1 VFFGHLGQFAY
12 STLDL
17 LDGMQEI
24 DRIEKETCVMNQSI
38 GNFLLRRLQEAGIRH
53 IFGVPGDYNL
63 ELMQQLEDRR
73 EPAWIGN
80 CNELNASYATDAYA
94 RINGLGALIVT
105 HGVGALSA
113 INGIAGA
120 YSEHVPVICI
130 CGSIPL
136 RAIQR
141 GELMHHTL
149 ADREKGNFCRM
160 FAEVTAAQA
169 RLAPENAVAEIDRLI
184 MMAWRRKLPVYLELP
199 SDIAYLEIDAPDRP
213 IKLEMI
219 PSDQENLKACREL
232 ILERLNA
239 AKSPAFLL
247 DLDASR
253 FCVSGQIMELA
264 ERFQMRVATLN
275 CAKGAVPESS
285 PHFAGTYAGIG
296 SSPATRE
303 AIEGSDCL
311 LTVGFRRVEST
322 TGFFTDK
329 LPASA
334 IHLNSSYV
342 DTADKNYQGVYLA
355 ELLQSIVA
363 SSSGIVTKKQPARP
377 SRQPSFAPSNDPLT
391 QDAYWHAMQSF
402 LRPGDVIVVED
413 GTSSAGFG
421 RLTLPEDC
429 IHISGAFVWC
439 SIGYATGALLG
450 AILASP
456 GRRHILLTGEGSL
469 QMTAQEISTVMR
481 HDLEPFIFVN
491 QNSGYTVERAVLGK
505 DAKYN
510 DTANWR
516 YSELPNVFSRDKK
529 AETYVVHTS
538 NELQKVLDSPHSGM
552 VFVECVMDK
561 YDAPV
566 DLIVGGH
573 AIADTDYGARGP
585 QTAVNAQIPLPIRH
599 G

>member
-1 VFFGHLGQFAY
+1 
-12 STLDL
+12 
-17 LDGMQEI
+17 MQ
-24 DRIEKETCVMNQSI
+24 QSI
-38 GNFLLRRLQEAGIRH
+38 GNFLLRRLEEAGIRH

-63 ELMQQLEDRR
+63 ELMQQLEDRG

-94 RINGLGALIVT
+94 RINGIGALIVT

-130 CGSIPL
+130 SGSIPL

-141 GELMHHTL
+141 GDLMHHTL
-149 ADREKGNFCRM
+149 ADREKGDFCRM
-160 FAEVTAAQA
+160 FAEVTTAQA
-169 RLAPENAVAEIDRLI
+169 RLTPENAVAEIDRLVPT
-184 MMAWRRKLPVYLELP
+184 AWRRKLPVYLELP
-199 SDIAYLEIDAPDRP
+199 SDISFLEIEVPERP
-213 IKLEMI
+213 LKLEMV
-219 PSDQENLKACREL
+219 PSEQENMKACTGM

-247 DLDASR
+247 DLDVMRFGVSR
-253 FCVSGQIMELA
+253 QIMELA
-264 ERFQMRVATLN
+264 ERFHMAVATLN

-285 PHFAGTYAGIG
+285 SHFVGTYAGIA

-311 LTVGFRRVEST
+311 LTVGYRRVEST

-329 LPASA
+329 LPVSA
-334 IHLNSSYV
+334 IHLNSSYT
-342 DTADKNYQGVYLA
+342 DAADKNYQGVYLA
-355 ELLQSIVA
+355 ELLRSIVD
-363 SSSGIVTKKQPARP
+363 SSMGIVRKEQPARP
-377 SRQPSFAPSNDPLT
+377 SKQLSFVPSDDPLT
-391 QDAYWHAMQSF
+391 QDAYWKAMQNF

-413 GTSSAGFG
+413 GTSSAGLG
-421 RLTLPEDC
+421 RLTIPDDC
-429 IHISGAFVWC
+429 TYITGAYIWC

-469 QMTAQEISTVMR
+469 QMTVQEISTVMR
-481 HDLEPFIFVN
+481 HDLKPFIFVN

-510 DTANWR
+510 DVAKWQ

-552 VFVECVMDK
+552 VLVECVMDK
-561 YDAPV
+561 HDAPL
-566 DLIVGGH
+566 DLILGGH

-585 QTAVNAQIPLPIRH
+585 QNVPGSQIEMSR
-599 G
+599 

>member
-1 VFFGHLGQFAY
+1 
-12 STLDL
+12 
-17 LDGMQEI
+17 M
-24 DRIEKETCVMNQSI
+24 KQSI
-38 GNFLLRRLQEAGIRH
+38 GEFLLRRLEEAGIRH

-63 ELMQQLEDRR
+63 ELMQQLEDRG

-94 RINGLGALIVT
+94 RINGIGALIVT

-130 CGSIPL
+130 SGSIPL

-141 GELMHHTL
+141 GDLMHHTL
-149 ADREKGNFCRM
+149 VDREKGNFCRM
-160 FAEVTAAQA
+160 FAEVTTAQA
-169 RLAPENAVAEIDRLI
+169 QLTPENAVAEIDRLI
-184 MMAWRRKLPVYLELP
+184 LTAWRRKLPVYMELP
-199 SDIAYLEIDAPDRP
+199 SDISYLEIEAPDRP
-213 IKLEMI
+213 LKLEMI
-219 PSDQENLKACREL
+219 PSDQGNLKACTDM

-247 DLDASR
+247 DLDAIR
-253 FCVSGQIMELA
+253 FGVSEQIMKLA
-264 ERFQMRVATLN
+264 ERYQMQIATLN
-275 CAKGAVPESS
+275 CAKGAVPETSS
-285 PHFAGTYAGIG
+285 HFVGTYAGIG

-303 AIEGSDCL
+303 AIERSDCL
-311 LTVGFRRVEST
+311 LTVGYRRVEST

-334 IHLNSSYV
+334 IHLNSSYIN
-342 DTADKNYQGVYLA
+342 TADNNFQGVYIA
-355 ELLQSIVA
+355 ELLRSIVE
-363 SSSGIVTKKQPARP
+363 SSSEIITKKQPARP
-377 SRQPSFAPSNDPLT
+377 SQVSFVPSDDPLT
-391 QDAYWHAMQSF
+391 QDAYWKAMQNF
-402 LRPGDVIVVED
+402 LRPGDVVVVED

-421 RLTLPEDC
+421 RLTLPDDC

-456 GRRHILLTGEGSL
+456 GQRHILLTGEGSL
-469 QMTAQEISTVMR
+469 QMTVQEISTVMR
-481 HDLEPFIFVN
+481 HDLKPWIFVN

-505 DAKYN
+505 NAKYN
-510 DTANWR
+510 DIANWR
-516 YSELPNVFSRDKK
+516 YSELPNVFSQEKK
-529 AETYVVHTS
+529 AETYVVQTS
-538 NELQKVLDSPHSGM
+538 NELQKVLDAPHSGM

-561 YDAPV
+561 YDAPL
-566 DLIVGGH
+566 DLILGGH

-585 QTAVNAQIPLPIRH
+585 QSAVNAQIPLPPRS
-599 G
+599 